1 MLLDNQVSFEHLIS
15 TFATSGM
22 IGLGKIPNPATN
34 EIEKNLDQA
43 KFSIDTL
50 VLLEEKTKGNLTD
63 DEERFLKNTIGT
75 LQMNYVQES
84 Q

>member
-1 MLLDNQVSFEHLIS
+1 MLLDNQISFEHLVS

-34 EIEKNLDQA
+34 ELEKNLDQA

-50 VLLEEKTKGNLTD
+50 LLLQEKTKGNLTD
-63 DEERFLKNTIGT
+63 EEERFLKNTIGT
-75 LQMNYVQES
+75 LQMNFVEES
-84 Q
+84 K

>member
-1 MLLDNQVSFEHLIS
+1 MLLDNQISFEHLVS

-34 EIEKNLDQA
+34 ELEKNLDQA

-50 VLLEEKTKGNLTD
+50 LLLQEKTKGNLTD
-63 DEERFLKNTIGT
+63 EEEKFLKNTIGT
-75 LQMNYVQES
+75 LQMNYIEES
-84 Q
+84 K